1 MNIMQPWCRRAVWM
15 LAVPVTGVVWAQG
28 AGQGVAYPTRP
39 VRMVVTTAA
48 GGGGDVVA
56 RLVAQGLAERLG
68 FQVVVENRPG
78 AGGILGYEQVA
89 KAPADGHTLL
99 FCAPTLAINP
109 ATYRKLSYDGLRDF
123 VPVTQAVYAPHLLI
137 VHPSVPARNVRDLIA
152 FARAH
157 PGQVLYASGGHG
169 TAPHLAMELFNLL
182 AQTRMT
188 HVPYKGA
195 SPGLVDLMAG
205 QVAVMAPAMIAV
217 MPQVR
222 SGKLRALGVTSAG
235 RIGIAPEIPTVAE
248 SGLPGYETVVWY
260 GLLVPAGTSSEIVA
274 RLHRET
280 VAILRT
286 PDSRERIAAGGAEVL
301 ASSPGDFAALIRTE
315 TLKWAKV
322 AATAGIVPE

>member
-1 MNIMQPWCRRAVWM
+1 M
-15 LAVPVTGVVWAQG
+15 LIVKQRWGLRVVLALVPAAALCGDACAQS
-28 AGQGVAYPTRP
+28 AYPSRP
-39 VRMVVTTAA
+39 VRMIVTTAA

-68 FQVVVENRPG
+68 SQVVVENRPG

-89 KAPADGHTLL
+89 KSPADGHTLL

-109 ATYRKLSYDGLRDF
+109 ATYRKLPYDGLRDF
-123 VPVTQAVYAPHLLI
+123 APVTQAVFAPHLLI
-137 VHPSVPARNVRDLIA
+137 VHPSVPARNVRELIG
-152 FARAH
+152 FARAR
-157 PGQVLYASGGHG
+157 PDQVLYASGGHG

-222 SGKLRALGVTSAG
+222 SGKLRALGVTSAA
-235 RIGIAPEIPTVAE
+235 RIAIAPEIPTVAE
-248 SGLPGYETVVWY
+248 SGLPDYETVVWY
-260 GLLVPAGTSSEIVA
+260 GLLAPAATPPDIIG
-274 RLHRET
+274 RLYRET
-280 VAILRT
+280 AAILRT
-286 PDSRERIAAGGAEVL
+286 PDSRERIAGGGAEVL
-301 ASSPGDFAALIRTE
+301 ASSPAEFAALIRAE

-322 AATAGIVPE
+322 AKAAGITPE